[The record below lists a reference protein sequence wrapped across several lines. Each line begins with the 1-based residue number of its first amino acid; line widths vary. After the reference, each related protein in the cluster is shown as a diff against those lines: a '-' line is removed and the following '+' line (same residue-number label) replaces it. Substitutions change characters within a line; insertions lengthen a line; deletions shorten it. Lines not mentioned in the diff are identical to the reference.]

1 MEERLV
7 TIAAFAHPFQAD
19 FCKTIL
25 DLEGIDSCVI
35 DANIGQL
42 IPLYSLAT
50 GGVKLQVRESDVQR
64 AVAALRRKAPAKFS
78 DEFELNVIDDDEET
92 AREES

>member
-1 MEERLV
+1 M
-7 TIAAFAHPFQAD
+7 
-19 FCKTIL
+19 IL

-42 IPLYSLAT
+42 NPFYSFAT

-64 AVAALRRKAPAKFS
+64 AVAALRRKTPAKYS
-78 DEFELNVIDDDEET
+78 DEFELNVIDEDEE
-92 AREES
+92 EPSPGE